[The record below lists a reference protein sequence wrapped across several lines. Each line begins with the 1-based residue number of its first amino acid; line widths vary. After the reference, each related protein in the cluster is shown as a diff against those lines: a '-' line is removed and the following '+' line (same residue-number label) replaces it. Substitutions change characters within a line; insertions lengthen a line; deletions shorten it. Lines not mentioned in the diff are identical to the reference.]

1 MKNIAIMD
9 MALANTIA
17 AGEVVERPASV
28 VKELVEN
35 AIDAN
40 AKNIVIEVHNMGLE
54 SISVTDDGFGMS
66 KENLH
71 KAFLRHATSKIFK
84 ISDLNDIKSLGFRGE
99 ALPSILS
106 VSKIE
111 IMSRTDDSDG
121 YYLKWED
128 SKIVDEG
135 VAVLNKGTK
144 IIVRELFYNT
154 PARFKYMKSEYAE
167 KNAISDIFDKL
178 ALSHPYISFKLI
190 MDNKVLKTTLGN
202 GQINQLIE
210 SIYGKKMT
218 EGMKTLTTSLGKI
231 KVDAYLMDPQ
241 FVRSRRN
248 DINIFIN
255 HRYIKNYVISQS
267 VIEGYQTFLMTNK
280 YPLVLLYLNLDP
292 SLVDVNVHPQK
303 MEAKLANERMFAF
316 QLTPEIRRT
325 LESGSMPIR
334 QTLTDVR
341 KDLFKPTII
350 DIFDLAQNSN
360 EDTLL
365 ELNETIDIKPD
376 TTQMEKLPF
385 LEYIGTLSGTY
396 LLYQNDEGLFLMDQH
411 AAAER
416 IRYEYYENKVGQLSR
431 DYYELIV
438 PKELFITDQDA
449 KVLNQN
455 NHLLADIGFEFKD
468 LTITKH
474 PTWLREIELDKA
486 IHALIEQLQ
495 STARLDLKV
504 LRNQLAK
511 DIACKGAIKANQQLS
526 LAEIKQIESDL
537 RQCKNPYTCP
547 HGRPVLIKLS
557 NQDIEKMLSVL
568 YEKSYLYCGAN
579 R

>member
-35 AIDAN
+35 AIDAD
-40 AKNIVIEVHNMGLE
+40 AKNIHIEVNNMGLE
-54 SISVTDDGFGMS
+54 SIIVTDDGFGMS

-84 ISDLNDIKSLGFRGE
+84 VSDLNDIRSLGFRGE

-111 IMSRTDDSDG
+111 IMSRTASGDG
-121 YYLKWED
+121 YYLKFSD
-128 SKIVDEG
+128 SKVVDEG
-135 VAVLNKGTK
+135 VAVLNQGTK
-144 IIVRELFYNT
+144 IIVKELFYNT

-167 KNAISDIFDKL
+167 KNAVTEIFDKL
-178 ALSHPYISFKLI
+178 SLSHPNISFKLL
-190 MDNKVLKTTLGN
+190 MDGKLYKSTLGN
-202 GQINQLIE
+202 GQMNQLIE
-210 SIYGKKMT
+210 AIYGNKTT
-218 EGMKTLTTSLGKI
+218 EGMKVLNTNIGKI
-231 KVDAYLMDPQ
+231 KVDAYLIDPK

-248 DINIFIN
+248 DINIFMN

-267 VIEGYQTFLMTNK
+267 IIDGYQTFLMTNK
-280 YPLVLLYLNLDP
+280 YPICLLYLTIDP

-303 MEAKLANERMFAF
+303 MEAKLANERMFAY
-316 QLTPEIRRT
+316 QLTPLIKNK
-325 LESGSMPIR
+325 LESGFMPIR
-334 QTLTDVR
+334 QTIQDVR
-341 KDLFKPTII
+341 SDLFKPTII
-350 DIFDLAQNSN
+350 DIFDLVKTND
-360 EDTLL
+360 EDTLPN
-365 ELNETIDIKPD
+365 LNESTFIEPNIEAE
-376 TTQMEKLPF
+376 EKLPF

-396 LLYQNDEGLFLMDQH
+396 LLYQNNEGLFLMDQH

-416 IRYEYYENKVGQLSR
+416 IRYEYYENKVGKLSS
-431 DYYELIV
+431 DHYELLV

-557 NQDIEKMLSVL
+557 NQDIEKMFKRIV
-568 YEKSYLYCGAN
+568 
-579 R
+579 